1 MVVPLILLA
10 VLAFMAAK
18 PSKQVLLQSY
28 SSVSQTRSIK
38 GVFVIT
44 VFFYH
49 FTSYVHLE
57 SWYDLPLRFYC
68 SCFGQL
74 MVAPFFF
81 YSGYGIF
88 ESIKTKGHGYI
99 QTFPKNRILKTLLHF
114 DFAVCLFLL
123 LDLLI
128 GERVSIS
135 RFVLSLTA
143 WDSIGNSNWFIFAI
157 LCAYVSVYAAMIFFG
172 ENLSVSFLLVTALLL
187 VYVAVISHFK
197 GLTWYDTI
205 LAFPLGCLLSLH
217 KAKFESIMQRKRI
230 APIGALIGICI
241 LSVTQCGIL
250 HGFLKSQIAL
260 LAFLSLIVF
269 LSLRIR
275 FENRILN
282 WFGTQ
287 VFWIYILQRIPMNL
301 FSFLHLN
308 EYNKYLFFVL
318 CFASTLVLA
327 SLFSRWNNYLDSFF
341 LNHCIENIANHRS
354 RSD

>member
-1 MVVPLILLA
+1 MIVPLILLA
-10 VLAFMAAK
+10 VLAFSAAK

-28 SSVSQTRSIK
+28 CSVSQTRSIK
-38 GVFVIT
+38 GIFVIT

-49 FTSYVHLE
+49 FISYVHLE
-57 SWYDLPLRFYC
+57 SWYDLPLRYYC

-88 ESIKTKGHGYI
+88 ESIKAKGPGYI
-99 QTFPKNRILKTLLHF
+99 QAFPQKRILKTLFHF

-128 GERVSIS
+128 GERLSLS
-135 RFVLSLTA
+135 RFVLSLIG

-157 LCAYVSVYAAMIFFG
+157 LCAYVSVYTAMVFFG
-172 ENLSVSFLLVTALLL
+172 KDLSLSLILVTVLLL
-187 VYVAVISHFK
+187 VYVVVISHFK
-197 GLTWYDTI
+197 GLTWFDTI

-217 KAKFESIMQRKRI
+217 KTKFESIMKGKRI
-230 APIGALIGICI
+230 APIGALLGIFI
-241 LSVTQCGIL
+241 LSVTQSGIV
-250 HGFLKSQIAL
+250 HGFIKSQIAL
-260 LAFLSLIVF
+260 LAFLYVLIF
-269 LSLRIR
+269 LSLHVRL
-275 FENRILN
+275 ENRILN

-308 EYNKYLFFVL
+308 EYNMYLYFVL

-327 SLFSRWNNYLDSFF
+327 SLFSRWSNRFDSVVFKSS
-341 LNHCIENIANHRS
+341 H
-354 RSD
+354 

>member
-28 SSVSQTRSIK
+28 CSVSQTRSIK
-38 GVFVIT
+38 GIFAIT
-44 VFFYH
+44 VFFSH
-49 FTSYVHLE
+49 FCSYVHLE

-68 SCFGQL
+68 SFFGQL

-99 QTFPKNRILKTLLHF
+99 KTFPKNRILKTLLHF

-135 RFVLSLTA
+135 RFVLALTG
-143 WDSIGNSNWFIFAI
+143 WDSIGNSNWFVFAI
-157 LCAYVSVYAAMIFFG
+157 LCAYASAFAGMFLYRK
-172 ENLSVSFLLVTALLL
+172 NLSLSLLLVTALLL
-187 VYVAVISHFK
+187 VYVVIISRFK
-197 GLTWYDTI
+197 GLAWFDTI

-217 KAKFESIMQRKRI
+217 KAKFESILQGKRI
-230 APIGALIGICI
+230 APIGALIGIFI
-241 LSVTQCGIL
+241 LLATQSGLLATQSGNIL
-250 HGFLKSQIAL
+250 HGFIKSQIAL
-260 LAFLSLIVF
+260 LAFLFVLVF
-269 LSLRIR
+269 LSLHIR
-275 FENRILN
+275 LESRILN

-287 VFWIYILQRIPMNL
+287 VFGIYILQRIPMNL
-301 FSFLHLN
+301 FSFLHLS
-308 EYNKYLFFVL
+308 EYNMYLFFVL
-318 CFASTLVLA
+318 CFASTLVLS
-327 SLFSRWNNYLDSFF
+327 SLFSRWNNYFDSVVFKSS
-341 LNHCIENIANHRS
+341 H
-354 RSD
+354 